1 MAAAVVLLVLMQRC
15 VRAGVAV
22 AVTLSALARILV
34 ASVVGAGVAAVVWWG
49 LDSALG
55 RSLGGQIVSVG
66 LGLGIAT
73 GAYVLASRLL
83 GVRELGSL
91 LALRRGL

>member
-1 MAAAVVLLVLMQRC
+1 MQRR
-15 VRAGVAV
+15 VQTGVAV
-22 AVTLSALARILV
+22 AATLSALARILV

-49 LDSALG
+49 LDSELG

-73 GAYVLASRLL
+73 GAYVLTCRLL

-91 LALRRGL
+91 LALRRGV